1 VDGNPGGVL
10 VNDPVNFRSHKVQLS
25 DVNLHFVEAGSTDS
39 PPLILLHGWPQTWR
53 EWSAVMPALAAH
65 HWVIAPDMRGLG
77 DSSRPKQGY
86 DARSVAGDIVELM
99 DHLNIPSMRLV
110 GHDLGAL
117 VAYALASGW
126 RDRVSELAIIDVI
139 LPGFGLE
146 KLVQLRPAGGWGIWH
161 FPFHAA
167 SDIAEYLIAGR
178 EREYM
183 RWFFRNMAYNPDA
196 ISPEQE
202 NEYVRAYSQP
212 GAMRAGLSYYRAFYE
227 DGVQNREAG
236 AVKLKIPVLALGGSA
251 SVGKMVGDE
260 MSIVAEQV
268 TGDVVP
274 NSGHW
279 IPEEQP
285 EWLAKRLLTF
295 FVSS

>member
-1 VDGNPGGVL
+1 MNQAHAL
-10 VNDPVNFRSHKVQLS
+10 RSHKVQLS
-25 DVNLHFVEAGSTDS
+25 EVRLHYAEAGAPDS
-39 PPLILLHGWPQTWR
+39 PPLVLLHGWPQTWR
-53 EWSAVMPALAAH
+53 EWSAVIPRLAADY
-65 HWVIAPDMRGLG
+65 WVIAPDLRGLG
-77 DSSRPKQGY
+77 DSSRPRTGY
-86 DARSVAGDIVELM
+86 DARSVAQDIAQLM
-99 DHLNIPSMRLV
+99 DHLRLPTVRLV

-126 RDRVSELAIIDVI
+126 RERISALAIVDVV

-146 KLVQLRPAGGWGIWH
+146 KLVKLAPDGSWGIWH
-161 FPFHAA
+161 FAFHGAA
-167 SDIAEYLIAGR
+167 DIAEFLIAGR

-202 NEYVRAYSQP
+202 DHYVLAYSQP

-227 DGVQNREAG
+227 DGVQNRSAS

-251 SVGKMVGDE
+251 SVATMVGDE
-260 MSIVAEQV
+260 MRIVADDV
-268 TGDVVP
+268 TGEVVP
-274 NSGHW
+274 DSGHW

-285 EWLAKRLLTF
+285 EWLAKRLLAF
-295 FVSS
+295 FADARTR

>member
-1 VDGNPGGVL
+1 M
-10 VNDPVNFRSHKVQLS
+10 
-25 DVNLHFVEAGSTDS
+25 DS

-53 EWSAVMPALAAH
+53 EWSAVMPTLAAQ

-99 DHLNIPSMRLV
+99 DHLKIPSTHLV

-126 RDRVSELAIIDVI
+126 RDRVSALAIIDVI

-146 KLVQLRPAGGWGIWH
+146 KLVQLQPDGGWGIWH
-161 FPFHAA
+161 FPFHGA

-196 ISPEQE
+196 ISLEQE
-202 NEYVRAYSQP
+202 NEYVRAYTQP

-236 AVKLKIPVLALGGSA
+236 AVKLKIPVLALGGSS

-260 MSIVAEQV
+260 MRIVAEQV
-268 TGDVVP
+268 TGDIVP

-285 EWLAKRLLTF
+285 EWLARRLLAF
-295 FVSS
+295 FVSN